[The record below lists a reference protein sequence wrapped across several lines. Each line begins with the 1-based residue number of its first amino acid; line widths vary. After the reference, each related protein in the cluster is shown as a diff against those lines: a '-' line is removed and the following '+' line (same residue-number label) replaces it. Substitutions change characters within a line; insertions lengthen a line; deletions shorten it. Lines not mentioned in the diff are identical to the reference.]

1 MAQIV
6 GRIAVS
12 HGPQLYI
19 PPELWPNI
27 LRREDQIV
35 EIPGMAAE
43 ITDEVMAQRH
53 AACQADLDTVAAKV
67 REIDP
72 DVIIVIGDDQRENI
86 LSDNTPP
93 FLVYIGDECTASTRV
108 SHYHLG
114 DEFTDTIT
122 NYQVDTDLGRHIID
136 SLLDSGFDP
145 AYSTQTRHEQG
156 LGHAFG
162 RPLFTTNADGRYKI
176 VPVMVNTYYPPTA
189 GPKRCVEFGRAL
201 EHAIDSYTE
210 NTRVVVMASGG
221 LSHMV
226 IDEQVD
232 RDFLRAVEE
241 HDIEYMAT
249 MDPDVL
255 ISGTSE
261 IRNWII
267 VAATAHKGGNVI
279 DYQPCYRNLAGVGCA
294 MAFATWAS

>member
-1 MAQIV
+1 MAQIA

-19 PPELWPNI
+19 PPEFWPNI

-53 AACQADLDTVAAKV
+53 AACQADLETVAAKV

-93 FLVYIGDECTASTRV
+93 FLIYIGDECTASTRV

-122 NYQVDTDLGRHIID
+122 NYQVDTGLGRHIID
-136 SLLDSGFDP
+136 RLLDSGFDP

-201 EHAIDSYTE
+201 EHAIDSYAE

-267 VAATAHKGGNVI
+267 VAAMAHEGGNVI